1 MRIASGIVLSLGIIL
16 ILGFLMT
23 RLTKLLKLPSVIAYL
38 VVGIIIGPCVINLIP
53 GEFISRSSF
62 ISNVALTFVAFTAGE
77 FFKFDVIKKS
87 IGKAI
92 LITVIE
98 SIVTFALVFVLCFFA
113 FRLEAPF
120 SLVLASLAS
129 ATAPTSTIMTI
140 KQTGSK
146 GHYVTTLL
154 EVLAL
159 DGVIALF
166 LYTIS
171 ISIFVGVSSGGTL
184 GFADIAWPLLKMFI
198 CLVIG
203 VIFGFILKFLISA
216 KRTTDNRLIVV
227 VAVLL
232 LFCGVCSLFGQSPLL
247 GSIAIGTIYTNMCKS
262 KDEEK
267 VFAQV
272 NYFMPPIMLVFFVR
286 SGMSLDF
293 SIFTQTSYI
302 VIVLAFLVV
311 RFAGKYGGA
320 FLGGVVTAQPKETR
334 TFLGFGLIPQA
345 SLDEFATRLEGSTDF
360 NADLNKLIRET
371 IVKHKRIIFNGDGYS
386 KSWEVEAER
395 RGLLNL
401 KTTADALPCFVKEEN
416 RRLFEKYG
424 VFTEAEIFSRYNIL
438 LESYATTVD
447 IEALTVIDMVKR
459 NVIPAAEAYQK
470 ELCDLINEKG
480 AILGAESTE
489 TDKKILEKVSDLTT
503 ALVGLLGDLE
513 KKVAYSKGLT
523 GLPQAT
529 YCKEDVLPA

>member
-1 MRIASGIVLSLGIIL
+1 MNGNSLIEKLLDALSITGEGMRIASGIVLSLGIIL

-38 VVGIIIGPCVINLIP
+38 LVGILIGPCVINLIP
-53 GEFISRSSF
+53 GEVITRSSF
-62 ISNVALTFVAFTAGE
+62 ISNVALTFVAFSAGE
-77 FFKFDVIKKS
+77 FFKFDIIKKS
-87 IGKAI
+87 VGKAI
-92 LITVIE
+92 VITIIE
-98 SIVTFALVFVLCFFA
+98 SVTTFALVFVLCFLA

-154 EVLAL
+154 EVLAI
-159 DGVIALF
+159 DGVIALL

-171 ISIFVGVSSGGTL
+171 ISIFVGVSNGGTL
-184 GFADIAWPLLKMFI
+184 GFADIAWPLLKMLI
-198 CLVIG
+198 CLLIG
-203 VIFGFILKFLISA
+203 VVFGFVLRFLISA

-232 LFCGVCSLFGQSPLL
+232 LFCGICSLFNQSPLL
-247 GSIAIGTIYTNMCKS
+247 GSIAIGTIYTNMCKT

-293 SIFTQTSYI
+293 TVFTQSSSLTTVPFI

-320 FLGGVVTAQPKETR
+320 FLGGVITAQPKETR

-345 SLDEFATRLEGSTDF
+345 SVAIALATMAAMTLEAYGYGEYAT
-360 NADLNKLIRET
+360 ALLA
-371 IVKHKRIIFNGDGYS
+371 IVLASSIIFELIGPVLAKLGLYLSHSYGHDNID
-386 KSWEVEAER
+386 EVAPES
-395 RGLLNL
+395 
-401 KTTADALPCFVKEEN
+401 
-416 RRLFEKYG
+416 
-424 VFTEAEIFSRYNIL
+424 EI
-438 LESYATTVD
+438 
-447 IEALTVIDMVKR
+447 K
-459 NVIPAAEAYQK
+459 
-470 ELCDLINEKG
+470 NEIQRDSG
-480 AILGAESTE
+480 SNEI
-489 TDKKILEKVSDLTT
+489 
-503 ALVGLLGDLE
+503 
-513 KKVAYSKGLT
+513 
-523 GLPQAT
+523 
-529 YCKEDVLPA
+529 DVLAAQIDHISKEIQPLVLLFGIT